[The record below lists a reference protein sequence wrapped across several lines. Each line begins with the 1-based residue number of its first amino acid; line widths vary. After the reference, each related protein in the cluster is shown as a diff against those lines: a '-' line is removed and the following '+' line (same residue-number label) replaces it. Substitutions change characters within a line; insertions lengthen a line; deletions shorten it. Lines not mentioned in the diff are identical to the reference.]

1 MTVDGKVYL
10 TNIEQNIQ
18 KIVFYRSPEAVTMQ
32 KLDEK
37 SDMWAI
43 GVIAYILLTGRPPFD
58 SNSVVEIK
66 SKIIAGRFAIDSDE
80 MVISKEARQFVKE
93 LLVVA
98 PSRRLGASGSLRHA
112 WMQIDTSRHD

>member
-1 MTVDGKVYL
+1 VTVDGKVYL

-43 GVIAYILLTGRPPFD
+43 GVIAYILLTG
-58 SNSVVEIK
+58 
-66 SKIIAGRFAIDSDE
+66 
-80 MVISKEARQFVKE
+80 
-93 LLVVA
+93 
-98 PSRRLGASGSLRHA
+98 
-112 WMQIDTSRHD
+112 